1 MTPLFPQTCF
11 PFCVPSVLQG
21 VTTVLRCPELTLFV
35 FPNADSL
42 PLSSLLSPLEG
53 SGEPSDWPLV
63 ASPAPGSTLHSR
75 EPVPICACDPHCS
88 GLGSFLPETAAA
100 NPFPP
105 AHVPFAAPQHGILPH
120 QATTDT
126 YLCRKAP
133 AHPSG
138 HLTCS
143 PPLAAFCGPM
153 FTFPPPNQLPHC
165 LCLQDFPCAHD
176 GTLFVCMAVPRSSL
190 GFYVLEGRS

>member
-11 PFCVPSVLQG
+11 PFCVPSALQG

-75 EPVPICACDPHCS
+75 EPVPIC
-88 GLGSFLPETAAA
+88 GLRPTLLWPWLVSPR
-100 NPFPP
+100 
-105 AHVPFAAPQHGILPH
+105 
-120 QATTDT
+120 D
-126 YLCRKAP
+126 CR
-133 AHPSG
+133 S
-138 HLTCS
+138 
-143 PPLAAFCGPM
+143 
-153 FTFPPPNQLPHC
+153 
-165 LCLQDFPCAHD
+165 
-176 GTLFVCMAVPRSSL
+176 
-190 GFYVLEGRS
+190 